1 MVPARKCDTILSLP
15 LKIFCGFRVRMKRK
29 KKNKHIMKFKPHQE
43 QKKKRKKP
51 QSSIFMGNFQ
61 FYQDTVRKRACI
73 AMPCGSNAK
82 FSFSFTLI
90 LRLLVFHLFMF
101 T

>member
-43 QKKKRKKP
+43 QKKKRKNHRAVFLWVTFNFIKT
-51 QSSIFMGNFQ
+51 QSGKEP
-61 FYQDTVRKRACI
+61 V
-73 AMPCGSNAK
+73 
-82 FSFSFTLI
+82 
-90 LRLLVFHLFMF
+90 
-101 T
+101 